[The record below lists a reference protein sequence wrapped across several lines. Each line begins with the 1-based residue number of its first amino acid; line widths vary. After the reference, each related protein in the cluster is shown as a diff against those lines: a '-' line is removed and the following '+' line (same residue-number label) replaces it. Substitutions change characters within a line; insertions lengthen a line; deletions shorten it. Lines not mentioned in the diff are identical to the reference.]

1 LRPPKPEPANSYET
15 RTMEREHIITIY
27 KGVVIRLPVRGEQRL
42 LKERQFLAEMVG
54 HEFAAHS
61 SSLPESDPGH
71 DFYELTDEQHSKYLD
86 FRSKLNDE
94 ERRS

>member
-1 LRPPKPEPANSYET
+1 MA
-15 RTMEREHIITIY
+15 REYIITIY
-27 KGVVIRLPVRGEQRL
+27 KGPVIRLPVLGEQRL

-54 HEFAAHS
+54 HEFVAHS
-61 SSLPESDPGH
+61 SSLPEANPGH
-71 DFYELTDEQHSKYLD
+71 DFYELTDAQYSKYLD